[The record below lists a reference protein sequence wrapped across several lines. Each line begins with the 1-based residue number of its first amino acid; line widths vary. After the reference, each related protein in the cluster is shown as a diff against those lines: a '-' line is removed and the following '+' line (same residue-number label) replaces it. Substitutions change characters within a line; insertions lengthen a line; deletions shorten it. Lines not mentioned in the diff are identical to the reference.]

1 MNGRTGEHLIV
12 KKVLIIHK
20 LYYFSETKNII
31 TAFAK
36 QPGLIMKKKNSF
48 LCGVLP
54 VLLMSLIAF
63 AAKAQDS
70 GSPSFDAY
78 EKDPADQVFFTRG
91 DSTDAVIF
99 VRKDSAS
106 MRKPLKR
113 NVYKPAPV
121 VPKEKHQPSDS
132 DDNSVLSFNFLYY
145 LIQKY
150 KMQDI
155 VD

>member
-1 MNGRTGEHLIV
+1 LTELLIV

-36 QPGLIMKKKNSF
+36 QPGLIMKKKISF
-48 LCGVLP
+48 RCGFLLLFLWSAATADVLGQE
-54 VLLMSLIAF
+54 V
-63 AAKAQDS
+63 
-70 GSPSFDAY
+70 GSPSFEAY
-78 EKDPADQVFFTRG
+78 DRLSSETNLFSDEG
-91 DSTDAVIF
+91 DSTDVTPGAK
-99 VRKDSAS
+99 RDSAAVRMTS
-106 MRKPLKR
+106 PKR

-121 VPKEKHQPSDS
+121 VPKQKDESTDP

>member
-1 MNGRTGEHLIV
+1 M
-12 KKVLIIHK
+12 LIIHK

-48 LCGVLP
+48 LCAV
-54 VLLMSLIAF
+54 VTFMLMSLVAST
-63 AAKAQDS
+63 AAAQDS
-70 GSPSFDAY
+70 GSPNFDAY
-78 EKDPADQVFFTRG
+78 ANDPAEQVFFMPG
-91 DSTDAVIF
+91 DSSQSIIAGKKDSSS
-99 VRKDSAS
+99 VRKLS
-106 MRKPLKR
+106 KR

-121 VPKEKHQPSDS
+121 VPKEKDQSADA

>member
-1 MNGRTGEHLIV
+1 MTN
-12 KKVLIIHK
+12 
-20 LYYFSETKNII
+20 
-31 TAFAK
+31 TA
-36 QPGLIMKKKNSF
+36 G
-48 LCGVLP
+48 
-54 VLLMSLIAF
+54 
-63 AAKAQDS
+63 AQDS

-78 EKDPADQVFFTRG
+78 EKDPAEHSFFSRG
-91 DSTDAVIF
+91 DSTNAF
-99 VRKDSAS
+99 SFEKKDSALA
-106 MRKPLKR
+106 RKPLKR

-121 VPKEKHQPSDS
+121 VPKEKNQSSDA

>member
-1 MNGRTGEHLIV
+1 VLLGHLIV

-31 TAFAK
+31 AAFAK
-36 QPGLIMKKKNSF
+36 QPGLIMDKKNSTFCGF
-48 LCGVLP
+48 LLLVLF
-54 VLLMSLIAF
+54 SLVALNVN
-63 AAKAQDS
+63 AQDS
-70 GSPSFDAY
+70 GSPSFEAY
-78 EKDPADQVFFTRG
+78 EKDPAEPVFFTRG
-91 DSTDAVIF
+91 DSSESVISP
-99 VRKDSAS
+99 RKDSS
-106 MRKPLKR
+106 SLRIPLKR

-121 VPKEKHQPSDS
+121 VPKEKSNSDPN
-132 DDNSVLSFNFLYY
+132 DNSVLSFNFLYY

>member
-1 MNGRTGEHLIV
+1 
-12 KKVLIIHK
+12 
-20 LYYFSETKNII
+20 
-31 TAFAK
+31 
-36 QPGLIMKKKNSF
+36 MKKKNSF

-63 AAKAQDS
+63 TAGAQDS
-70 GSPSFDAY
+70 GSPSFEAY
-78 EKDPADQVFFTRG
+78 EKDPADQAFFSPR
-91 DSTDAVIF
+91 DSADAIIF
-99 VRKDSAS
+99 AKKDSAS
-106 MRKPLKR
+106 LRKPLKR

-121 VPKEKHQPSDS
+121 VPKEKHESADA